1 MGFYQFT
8 NAQLIRIALMEA
20 LVNFFLLLENYHA
33 CKYICKLVTRFLP
46 KKD

>member
-33 CKYICKLVTRFLP
+33 FVPEDFMVNAVNLKN
-46 KKD
+46 